1 MFTTNDTG
9 AYVMSGNVTARII
22 MSDVVIANGVVHVID
37 NVLVNAESNPAAASS
52 AASSY
57 AAAATQTTSSSAA
70 GGVVGGSPTS
80 MGTAAASGSSTSAPA
95 NAASKVDF
103 GFKSLIG
110 SVVAVVGGLAVGASM
125 L

>member
-57 AAAATQTTSSSAA
+57 AAAATQTTSSAA